1 MPYCMAGAIKKT
13 SFSLEHNTLCIYIY
27 IHVHIHIYMHKLT
40 HTHNHRLS
48 TSSNSGNTYAT
59 GGHSHF
65 DEGGRAAGS

>member
-1 MPYCMAGAIKKT
+1 
-13 SFSLEHNTLCIYIY
+13 
-27 IHVHIHIYMHKLT
+27 MHKLT